1 MNNEIISDYWK
12 LYNNNKLKLPCVVCG
27 NPTDFDNISKENKEI
42 GFEEKGEVF
51 CQNCSDDFKRHE

>member
-27 NPTDFDNISKENKEI
+27 NPTDFDNI
-42 GFEEKGEVF
+42 
-51 CQNCSDDFKRHE
+51 